1 MLKKLAF
8 GNITELEKYIQTIGE
23 DDQWKL
29 FESIKVLED
38 EIDLTVD
45 EILLLNILEY
55 ISHEKLVEILELIYD
70 KLRSGAKLLIKVPD
84 MEWLSKQIIRFET
97 GQILSGKYVDFE
109 GEKGLQTL
117 VYGDEQAPIQSC
129 FTRLSLW
136 ELLDGVG
143 FEKIKIEQIEETIG
157 ILSAKCIKP

>member
-1 MLKKLAF
+1 MLKLAF
-8 GNITELEKYIQTIGE
+8 GDIRTTDKYIKTLGE
-23 DDQWKL
+23 DGQWKL

-38 EIDLTVD
+38 EVDLTVD
-45 EILLLNILEY
+45 EILLLNTLGNVP
-55 ISHEKLVEILELIYD
+55 HRDLVEVLELIYD
-70 KLRSGAKLLIKVPD
+70 KLRSGAKLLIKTID
-84 MEWLSKQIIRFET
+84 MEWLSKQIIRFES
-97 GQILSGKYVDFE
+97 GQILSGKYADFE
-109 GEKGLQTL
+109 GNLGLQTL

-143 FEKIKIEQIEETIG
+143 FEKIKIEQIEEEIG